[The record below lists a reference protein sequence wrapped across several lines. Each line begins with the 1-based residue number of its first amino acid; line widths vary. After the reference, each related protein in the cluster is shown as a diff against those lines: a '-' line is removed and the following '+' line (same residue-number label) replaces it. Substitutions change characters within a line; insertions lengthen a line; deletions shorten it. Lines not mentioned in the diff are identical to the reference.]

1 MRNTE
6 AEKQLKEAWN
16 CKSTDKYDALLKLYK
31 MWGYKIKRND
41 KTGDHIVD
49 KQEQSNIFGTGNPF
63 DDIYGNMFKGGR
75 S

>member
-16 CKSTDKYDALLKLYK
+16 RKLTNNYDSLLKLYK
-31 MWGYKIKRND
+31 GWGYKIKRND

-49 KQEQSNIFGTGNPF
+49 RQEQSNIFGAGDPF
-63 DDIYGNMFKGGR
+63 GDIFGKMFYGGK
-75 S
+75 